1 MTILSSASAESPGV
15 GDGWVP
21 AQVTPDGVEVMYL
34 DHVRYERDPLSAVF
48 DDIDDDE
55 LDMLAAN
62 IKAEGQKLPVTIN
75 QATRTVVDGWQ
86 RLRACWSIRAKPV
99 VAEVEIENPPAY
111 VMAVNVHRR
120 DVAAKTAVQ
129 RVFLAMDLF
138 AVMQDAPIAKR
149 GRLAGRAPTAK
160 TIAAA
165 AGCGQRTVE
174 QIRQAINYDKKHGT
188 DFERALRRGRMSAK
202 EAYESIRQFEAGD
215 ELNDDDDTG
224 ADDARGTKAESR
236 EADLSFLNAAEEI
249 LRDSGGRDPLHYQI
263 ITKRALERGLIQAQ
277 DRNPANA
284 MLDVLYAD
292 IRRRDRWSEAPRF
305 LPHGHGRIGIAAWAP
320 GGLAALIEEQNAE
333 VRQALLDRAH
343 DSSSAEFEEL
353 VAALLS
359 KMGFKDTEVTP
370 LGGDGGIDVRGTRV
384 EGAVHTR
391 VAVQVKRWQA
401 NVQRPIV
408 QQVRGSLGA
417 HEQGW
422 IITTSDFSSGAKE
435 EATRADAT
443 PVALISG
450 QQFAALLMEHG
461 MGVRR
466 ETHDLFTLEEEAEE

>member
-1 MTILSSASAESPGV
+1 MTIPEGAVGESPDAD
-15 GDGWVP
+15 DGWIP
-21 AQVTPDGVEVMYL
+21 AHVTPGGVEVIYL

-48 DDIDDDE
+48 DDIADDE

-62 IKAEGQKLPVTIN
+62 IDAEGQELPVTIN
-75 QATRTVVDGWQ
+75 RATGTVVDGWQ
-86 RLRACWSIRAKPV
+86 RLRACHSIRKKPIV
-99 VAEVEIENPPAY
+99 QEVDIQNPPAY

-120 DVAAKTAVQ
+120 DVEAKNAAQ
-129 RVFLAMDLF
+129 RCLQAMDLF
-138 AVMQDAPIAKR
+138 EADPNTRRK
-149 GRLAGRAPTAK
+149 AGHKGTK
-160 TIAAA
+160 TQIAAA
-165 AGCGQRTVE
+165 AGISNPTVDMVRRALKWDRDHKNDDYE
-174 QIRQAINYDKKHGT
+174 Q
-188 DFERALRRGRMSAK
+188 ALRRGRMSAARVYDEILQLEREERG
-202 EAYESIRQFEAGD
+202 EARDADAEGDRDDSRLNAVEQILREAGD
-215 ELNDDDDTG
+215 REPVHYKEIFE
-224 ADDARGTKAESR
+224 RG
-236 EADLSFLNAAEEI
+236 
-249 LRDSGGRDPLHYQI
+249 
-263 ITKRALERGLIQAQ
+263 LERGLLRIQGRTSSNTLLKLIY
-277 DRNPANA
+277 D
-284 MLDVLYAD
+284 D
-292 IRRRDRWSEAPRF
+292 IRRRDRRGNPPRF

-320 GGLAALIEEQNAE
+320 RGLASLISEQNAE
-333 VRQALLDRAH
+333 VRRALLDRARN
-343 DSSSAEFEEL
+343 SSSAEFEAL

-359 KMGFKDTEVTP
+359 KMGFKDTHVTP

-450 QQFAALLMEHG
+450 EQFAALLMEHG

-466 ETHDLFTLEEEAEE
+466 ETHDLFTLEEE